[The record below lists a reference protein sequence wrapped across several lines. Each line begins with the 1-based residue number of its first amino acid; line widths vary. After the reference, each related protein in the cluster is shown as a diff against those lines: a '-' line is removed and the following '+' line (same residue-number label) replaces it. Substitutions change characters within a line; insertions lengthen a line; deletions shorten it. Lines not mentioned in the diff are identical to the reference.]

1 MEKDPG
7 GSTQK
12 SAAWM
17 QVTKELNERLDQKSL
32 QVHSSNYIT
41 VIHNFYLKC
50 KDLTLNGRRGRGGGM
65 FNPFRF
71 FLSHFLCVKDKEP
84 KLRDFLS
91 LGMTHN

>member
-50 KDLTLNGRRGRGGGM
+50 KDLTLNGRRGRGGDVQPL
-65 FNPFRF
+65 PFFSISFSVCERKRAQT
-71 FLSHFLCVKDKEP
+71 V
-84 KLRDFLS
+84 
-91 LGMTHN
+91 